1 MCCDGFAIPWMFWA
15 LGGLSLL
22 AAVVFAVLP
31 ESPAAVRSV
40 IKTTAVGSL
49 AALAALSGAGW
60 LALAL
65 AASALGDFALSRPGD
80 RAFLAGMISFGAAHA
95 LYVGLFVWAGA
106 EPRFALGP
114 LLGAVILFSIGLKL
128 GGAYS
133 ARAGDLAV
141 AVRIYVGL
149 IVLMAVAASFIPKGP
164 GVPLIGVGA
173 LAFVV
178 SDALLG
184 QQVFLK
190 RLWRG
195 QSFAI
200 WSTYYAAQVLLFAGL
215 LQAA

>member
-1 MCCDGFAIPWMFWA
+1 MTGVKVADPMCCDGVATPWMFWT
-15 LGGLSLL
+15 LGVLSVL

-31 ESPAAVRSV
+31 ESLAAARSV

-49 AALAALSGAGW
+49 ATLAASSGAGW

-65 AASALGDFALSRPGD
+65 VASALGDFALSRPGD
-80 RAFLAGMISFGAAHA
+80 RAFLAGMILFGAAHA

-106 EPRFALGP
+106 EPRFAMAP
-114 LLGAVILFSIGLKL
+114 LLGVAILLSIGLKL

-149 IVLMAVAASFIPKGP
+149 IVLMAVAAIFIPKGP
-164 GVPLIGVGA
+164 GVPLIWVGA
-173 LAFVV
+173 IAFVV

-184 QQVFLK
+184 P
-190 RLWRG
+190 
-195 QSFAI
+195 
-200 WSTYYAAQVLLFAGL
+200 
-215 LQAA
+215 